1 MNLRITLLLST
12 LVTIAVVHTVSIEF
26 YLYWK
31 YLWLDI
37 PMHILGG
44 VACALGFS
52 ALPFFGLKHASR
64 YTSMMWTVLFTLCVG
79 VVWEMFE
86 FSAGISQSEPGFF
99 FDTVLDLVMDVTG
112 GLIGFGVVRSLNASL
127 S

>member
-12 LVTIAVVHTVSIEF
+12 LITIAVVHTVSIEF

-52 ALPFFGLKHASR
+52 TLPYFGLKHASR
-64 YTSMMWTVLFTLCVG
+64 YTSMMWTILFTLCVG
-79 VVWEMFE
+79 VVWEIFE
-86 FSAGISQSEPGFF
+86 FSAGISQSEPGFLI
-99 FDTVLDLVMDVTG
+99 DTVLDLTMDVIG
-112 GLIGFGVVRSLNASL
+112 GIVGYGLVRNLNTTIA
-127 S
+127 